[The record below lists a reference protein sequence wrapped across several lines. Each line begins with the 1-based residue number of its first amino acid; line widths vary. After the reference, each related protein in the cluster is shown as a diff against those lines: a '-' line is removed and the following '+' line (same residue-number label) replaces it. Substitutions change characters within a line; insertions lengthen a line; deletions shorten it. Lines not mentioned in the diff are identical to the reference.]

1 MILEDRDGDESHEC
15 RSASLTRGMRAA
27 HCAPTV
33 YESNVRLMAE
43 LTKQLF
49 KLPSLPDKNLTI

>member
-1 MILEDRDGDESHEC
+1 VVLEDRDGDESHEC

-33 YESNVRLMAE
+33 YESNVFTLQRIALERKADSPNCW
-43 LTKQLF
+43 KC
-49 KLPSLPDKNLTI
+49 